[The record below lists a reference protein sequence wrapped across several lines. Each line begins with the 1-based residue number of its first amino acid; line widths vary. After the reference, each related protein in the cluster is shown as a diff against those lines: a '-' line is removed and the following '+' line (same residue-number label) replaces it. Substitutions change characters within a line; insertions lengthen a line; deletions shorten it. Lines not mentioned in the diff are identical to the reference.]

1 MAEMVPVQ
9 VKILDKEYQVACP
22 EEERAG
28 LVASAQ
34 HLNDRMQEIRQSGKV
49 FGADRI
55 AVMAALNIAHE
66 LLQSKGGAEELDRR
80 MNDRLRVL
88 DERVARVLAEVRL
101 AEPEPEA
108 PELELSEPGTP
119 ES

>member
-22 EEERAG
+22 EEEREG
-28 LVASAQ
+28 LVASAR
-34 HLNDRMQEIRQSGKV
+34 HLSERMQEIRDSGKV

-66 LLQSKGGAEELDRR
+66 LLQSKGGAEEAQRLDQRLD
-80 MNDRLRVL
+80 NRLRIL
-88 DERVARVLAEVRL
+88 EERMARSLAAV
-101 AEPEPEA
+101 EPPLPE
-108 PELELSEPGTP
+108 
-119 ES
+119 

>member
-34 HLNDRMQEIRQSGKV
+34 HLNDRMLEIRQSGKV

-66 LLQSKGGAEELDRR
+66 LLQSKGGAEEAEQLDRR
-80 MNDRLRVL
+80 VDERLRVL
-88 DERVARVLAEVRL
+88 EERVARSLAETEL
-101 AEPEPEA
+101 PQPE
-108 PELELSEPGTP
+108 
-119 ES
+119 